1 MILFFFVTNGT
12 GIDDE
17 TSTVARIDGVII
29 VDDES
34 SISAVAVSV
43 AVRASNF
50 DSVDDTNDCEDTTV
64 ATGSGSDDGDSIRLV
79 IVGDKVDELVG
90 SRIGSARLFFRLS
103 NLDICDND
111 GRGVGNGVEAR
122 RLSRSPAFSL
132 LAMPRNVSSAK
143 PSSHRLMKMGKDMI
157 MGKDIIIFAHEI
169 CFISS
174 FPFLNFLCNFNH
186 YRGVF
191 VARAHL
197 PLFLS
202 LHVKG

>member
-17 TSTVARIDGVII
+17 TSTVVGIDGVII

-34 SISAVAVSV
+34 SISAV

-79 IVGDKVDELVG
+79 IVGDKVEELVG

-132 LAMPRNVSSAK
+132 LAMPRNISSAK
-143 PSSHRLMKMGKDMI
+143 PSSHRLMKMGKD
-157 MGKDIIIFAHEI
+157 IIIFAYEI

-174 FPFLNFLCNFNH
+174 FPF
-186 YRGVF
+186 
-191 VARAHL
+191 
-197 PLFLS
+197 
-202 LHVKG
+202 